1 MRRNLG
7 KTVIV
12 SLFFVVVLLGGY
24 SCSDDD
30 PYYPDDYLTEA
41 QVRRMIEEALKQNN
55 EQLEFTK
62 WKIVNITVENG
73 HWGWDDIAKR
83 YEAIYELPDL
93 NEDIYKYGAVLGY
106 IFVGVEGQNEVQ
118 KLLPYVHT
126 YDDVNPFYTET
137 ISFDIQYKKD
147 GVKDPSVA
155 FYIQSSD
162 LFGSE
167 ELAEFLPAY
176 NFRLVLIW

>member
-1 MRRNLG
+1 
-7 KTVIV
+7 
-12 SLFFVVVLLGGY
+12 VLLGGY

-41 QVRRMIEEALKQNN
+41 QVRRMIEEALRQNN
-55 EQLEFTK
+55 EQLNFTE
-62 WKIVNITVENG
+62 WKIVNITTEDG
-73 HWGWDDIAKR
+73 HWSWDDRDKR
-83 YEAIYELPDL
+83 YKAVYELAGL
-93 NEDIYKYGAVLGY
+93 NENIYKNGAVLGY
-106 IFVGVEGQNEVQ
+106 VFIGEQNINEVQ
-118 KLLPYVHT
+118 RLLPYVQS
-126 YDDVNPFYTET
+126 YGDADPFYTET

-147 GVKDPSVA
+147 GVEKPSVA

-167 ELAEFLPAY
+167 EMAEFLPSY

>member
-1 MRRNLG
+1 MKNLF
-7 KTVIV
+7 KTAIA
-12 SLFFVVVLLGGY
+12 SLLFAALLIGGY
-24 SCSDDD
+24 SCSDDG

-41 QVRRMIEEALKQNN
+41 QVRRMIEEALRQNN

-62 WKIVNITVENG
+62 WKIVNITVGNG
-73 HWGWDDIAKR
+73 HWSWDDIAKR
-83 YEAIYELPDL
+83 YEAVYELLDLEEFIYE
-93 NEDIYKYGAVLGY
+93 NGAVLGY
-106 IFVGVEGQNEVQ
+106 VFIGEKNINEVQ
-118 KLLPYVHT
+118 KLLPYVQS
-126 YDDVNPFYTET
+126 YDDADPPYTET
-137 ISFDIQYKKD
+137 ISFDVQYKKD
-147 GVKDPSVA
+147 DVEKPSVA